1 LKALDED
8 FSSKNYV
15 RKFLRALHPKWRS
28 KVTTIEESKDL
39 TSLSLDELIG
49 NLKESSDKDSSTS
62 DSEDEEYAMAVR
74 DIKKFFKRRERF
86 VRQPHDERK
95 NYNQR
100 AFVGG
105 SWSDSN
111 EDEEERTKDKKC
123 LMAKASNEVIEQL
136 MAWNGMDLKMA
147 KTCYHSHDGEVRV
160 MTRGFGD
167 LVAKLGDKV
176 VIEVLIRCWSD
187 DDVVKFLAS
196 TVSGLMAYF
205 VTILTPDSARS
216 CVMQCTLPTQGMR
229 SIISTVSIS
238 PEGFLPS
245 ILLLVV
251 IIVTV
256 VIVVVT
262 VILVVV
268 VVAIIG
274 VVIVVTIIGVVVVVM
289 IIGVVGVVVVSSIIK
304 LSFVIIGYLVSLL
317 YSNRFGIGIPLGQGI
332 LGEST
337 SSKFYFAVLGVSL
350 GPEFLLVLSAFAML
364 AVYVDVLLGGLSGTG
379 SLLSGCVDQTG
390 DEDPTNKDGDIRMGD
405 STGVL
410 ACLSGEIFSRG
421 KKCQESNIGDS
432 DNTRDGGKIVGGAI
446 GACGGIGERASE
458 AKRSL
463 VKSSEKLGELF
474 PGEAGK

>member
-1 LKALDED
+1 MK
-8 FSSKNYV
+8 
-15 RKFLRALHPKWRS
+15 
-28 KVTTIEESKDL
+28 T
-39 TSLSLDELIG
+39 
-49 NLKESSDKDSSTS
+49 STS
-62 DSEDEEYAMAVR
+62 FSEFGTMFGH
-74 DIKKFFKRRERF
+74 KTT
-86 VRQPHDERK
+86 
-95 NYNQR
+95 N
-100 AFVGG
+100 
-105 SWSDSN
+105 SWN
-111 EDEEERTKDKKC
+111 
-123 LMAKASNEVIEQL
+123 L
-136 MAWNGMDLKMA
+136 
-147 KTCYHSHDGEVRV
+147 
-160 MTRGFGD
+160 
-167 LVAKLGDKV
+167 
-176 VIEVLIRCWSD
+176 LI
-187 DDVVKFLAS
+187 L
-196 TVSGLMAYF
+196 
-205 VTILTPDSARS
+205 
-216 CVMQCTLPTQGMR
+216 
-229 SIISTVSIS
+229 
-238 PEGFLPS
+238 
-245 ILLLVV
+245 
-251 IIVTV
+251 
-256 VIVVVT
+256 
-262 VILVVV
+262 
-268 VVAIIG
+268 
-274 VVIVVTIIGVVVVVM
+274 
-289 IIGVVGVVVVSSIIK
+289 
-304 LSFVIIGYLVSLL
+304 GYLVGLL